1 MLYLG
6 LFWLLML
13 MGIVVWA
20 QSHRNDNDSL
30 RHATESDLSIG
41 PARSVSLRHGT
52 EKDQLRKNDKKS
64 AQQPNRS

>member
-13 MGIVVWA
+13 MGIVVWG

-30 RHATESDLSIG
+30 RHVAESDLSIG
-41 PARSVSLRHGT
+41 PAHCVSLRHDT
-52 EKDQLRKNDKKS
+52 ENNQRRKNDKKS
-64 AQQPNRS
+64 ARQPNKS